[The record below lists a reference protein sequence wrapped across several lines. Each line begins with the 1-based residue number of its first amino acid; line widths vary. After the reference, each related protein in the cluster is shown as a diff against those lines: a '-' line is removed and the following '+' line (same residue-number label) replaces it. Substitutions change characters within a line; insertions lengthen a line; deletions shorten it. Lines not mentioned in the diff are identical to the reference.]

1 MNRRGSILVAV
12 LLLASLLVVFVGV
25 AAERLRVA
33 SAATRSAAE
42 DIAADVAV
50 RGAVER
56 FFAASGGRL
65 SDIVGVVGVT
75 YPGIVVEAVAEDE
88 ARRVHLDLAGED
100 LIAGLFRAVG
110 VDARRAA
117 DHARVIVDRRRDP
130 STPPDRRRPPR
141 VPAYGTIEHLAELDL
156 LPELPREALAA
167 IRPFV
172 TVTGLDGRI
181 AVLSAPREVVAAL
194 PGMNPG
200 RVDAFLAER
209 RGVRAADF
217 EALMRRYGIT
227 PDHVSRE
234 GSLATRLSMVV
245 RIGSHRIRRY
255 EVVVAVVAGDDE
267 PYRFLSW
274 NGNLQPSDLPGSGR

>member
-1 MNRRGSILVAV
+1 MKRRGSILVAV

-56 FFAASGGRL
+56 LYAATGGRFADL
-65 SDIVGVVGVT
+65 VGAMSVG
-75 YPGIVVEAVAEDE
+75 YPGIVVDVVAEDE

-100 LIAGLFRAVG
+100 LIAGLMRAVG
-110 VDARRAA
+110 VDGQRAA
-117 DHARVIVDRRRDP
+117 DLARVIVDWRRDP
-130 STPPDRRRPPR
+130 RRPPERGRVPR
-141 VPAYGTIEHLAELDL
+141 VPAHGTIEHIGELDL
-156 LPELPREALAA
+156 LPELPREVIAA

-194 PGMNPG
+194 PGMDAS
-200 RVDAFLAER
+200 RAEAFLAER
-209 RGVRAADF
+209 RGGFGDF
-217 EALMRRYGIT
+217 DALLRRYGIAR
-227 PDHVSRE
+227 DHVSKE
-234 GSLATRLSMVV
+234 GSLAARLTMVV
-245 RIGSHRIRRY
+245 RIGSHRIRGY
-255 EVVVAVVAGDDE
+255 EVVVAVLPGDEE
-267 PYRFLSW
+267 PYRFLAW
-274 NGNLQPSDLPGSGR
+274 NGNALPAGVAGPGR